1 MMGGSR
7 LRHILGEWGDLD
19 AEDKA
24 ENELSVRE
32 GFRILSSYTL
42 PDGSRVWVITE
53 ADRSA
58 TTLLLP
64 EEY

>member
-1 MMGGSR
+1 VQ
-7 LRHILGEWGDLD
+7 HW
-19 AEDKA
+19 
-24 ENELSVRE
+24 
-32 GFRILSSYTL
+32 FRILSAYRIAR
-42 PDGSRVWVITE
+42 GVRIWVLTE